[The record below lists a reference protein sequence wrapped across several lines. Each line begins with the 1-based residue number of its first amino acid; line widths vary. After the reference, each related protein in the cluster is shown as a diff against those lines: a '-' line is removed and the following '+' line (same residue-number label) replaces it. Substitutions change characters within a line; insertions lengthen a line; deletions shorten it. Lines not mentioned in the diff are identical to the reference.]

1 MTILKRPIITE
12 KSMSKSREGEYAFEV
27 EISANKNQIKKEVE
41 DFFKVTVLSV
51 KTMTMK
57 GKTKRAGRMRKETKA
72 SDWKKAIVVLAK
84 DQTIDIFPT
93 A

>member
-12 KSMSKSREGEYAFEV
+12 KSMSKSRAGEYVFEV
-27 EISANKNQIKKEVE
+27 EKSANKNQIKKEAE
-41 DFFKVTVLSV
+41 DLFKVKVLSV
-51 KTMTMK
+51 KTIVMK
-57 GKTKRAGRMRKETKA
+57 GKTKRAGRMRKETKL